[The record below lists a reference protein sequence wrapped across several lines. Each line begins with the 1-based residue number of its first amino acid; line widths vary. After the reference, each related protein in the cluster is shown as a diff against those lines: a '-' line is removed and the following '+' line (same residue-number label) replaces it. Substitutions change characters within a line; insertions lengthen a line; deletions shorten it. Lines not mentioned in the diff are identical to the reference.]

1 MPMPIKPLTDTLSV
15 SPQIAP
21 GELAALAAQGFRS
34 VINNRP
40 DGEEPAQPGSDAM
53 AQAAQA
59 AGLAYRYIPVVP
71 GQLQDEQVAAFAD
84 ALATLPG
91 PTLAFCRT
99 GTRSATLWALQA
111 ARQQP
116 VDAVLA
122 RTAAAGYDLSP
133 LAPRLA
139 AMQER

>member
-1 MPMPIKPLTDTLSV
+1 MDIRPLTDTLSV

-21 GELAALAAQGFRS
+21 SDLATLAARGFRT

-40 DGEEPAQPGSDAM
+40 DGEEPGQPTS
-53 AQAAQA
+53 AAIAAAAAA
-59 AGLAYRYIPVVP
+59 AGLAYRHIPVVP
-71 GQLQDEQVAAFAD
+71 GQLQEAQVDGFAE

-91 PTLAFCRT
+91 PTLAYCRT

-111 ARQQP
+111 ARRLP
-116 VDAVLA
+116 ADSVLA
-122 RTAAAGYDLSP
+122 SAREAGYDLSG

-139 AMQER
+139 AMRRG